1 MEFRILGP
9 LEVLEGGRPIDVGAP
24 KQRSVL
30 ARLLISAN
38 TVVSTDRILEDL
50 WPEGPPKGG
59 PRSLHV
65 HVARLRRAL
74 EVPGRDAS
82 IVTRAPGYVLEVD
95 RDAVDA
101 MKFERLWRDAR
112 ANLETNPR
120 HAAATLRRALGLW
133 RGPALADFTYDP
145 FAETEIRRL
154 DEIHFAAVEDLIEAE
169 LALGNHAE
177 VVARLE
183 QLITEHPLRE
193 RLWGQLM
200 VALYQGGRQA
210 EALRAF
216 QAARSSVVEA
226 VGAEPSQELQD
237 LEERILLHDTTLLA
251 PETAPGVTPDLPLRL
266 SSFVGRWKDQATVR
280 RLLDEHRLVTVTG
293 VGGVGKTSF
302 AIETAREAAA
312 DYADGVWL
320 VPLDGLELAR
330 LVPDEIARILGRR
343 VVGRQGAIET
353 LREFLVA
360 RQTLLILDNCE
371 HLIGGVATTVNELLR
386 ACPELHILATSRE
399 RLGVDGEV
407 VHALPPLTVPP
418 AAAIDIE
425 ELRVS
430 AAVQL
435 FVDRAS
441 SSRSGFTL
449 DDDNR
454 AFIAHI
460 CRSVAGIPLA
470 IELAAARLLS
480 MSLKELAGHM
490 DDQLGIL
497 TDGQRTALP
506 RHRTLRE
513 TMDWSYSLLAEG
525 DQALLRRMCVF
536 RGEFSLD
543 DAVAVCGDGNAPES
557 GVLDGISR
565 LVTASLVLA
574 EGRNDVTKYRT
585 LEPVRQ
591 YGVEQRRKAGEDH
604 AVRFRHATW
613 YAAKAG
619 TVSERSEA
627 GRLDRVLEIGRSHRE
642 DFREA
647 LRWSLETDE
656 STLSLVLASRLA
668 PFWSAAGSTAEGY
681 AWLEAALSSS
691 PKAASA
697 ERFSA
702 LSYDIQLGI
711 AANEPVGP
719 RLDELD
725 RLASTL
731 PGNHPQARAAYLR
744 GVYAWSRG
752 DLAAAVDLLEES
764 CRLSE
769 RGDGRPSRSRVLL
782 TECLIRIGR
791 LEDAERLLEE
801 LDAWNQQQG
810 RSRDYWLVENLGM
823 IAYVRGDL
831 ADAERFL
838 EEATMGFGSLRSRMG
853 QMEAMSYMA
862 WITIDLGK
870 ERRTRLLAEQA
881 LTIAREDG
889 EVMIE
894 ANCLWLL
901 ARLALRR
908 GDTLEARS
916 LLRECV
922 HVGRRRDERIVLV
935 LALHVCADLVYTEG
949 DADRALRLFGA
960 ADRHLRAIPHIL
972 PPSVTEG
979 YDRAL
984 ADLRETLGGAGLE
997 AARNEGSAMTL
1008 DDALDL
1014 ALGPVG
1020 VLDQQ
1025 S

>member
-9 LEVLEGGRPIDVGAP
+9 LEVVEGGRPIDVGAP

-50 WPEGPPKGG
+50 WPEGPPKTGA
-59 PRSLHV
+59 RSLHV

-74 EVPGRDAS
+74 EVRGRDAA

-101 MKFERLWRDAR
+101 MKFERLWSDAR
-112 ANLETNPR
+112 ANLKTNPR
-120 HAAATLRRALGLW
+120 HAAAILRRALGLW
-133 RGPALADFTYDP
+133 RGSALADFTYEP
-145 FAETEIRRL
+145 FAEAEIRRL
-154 DEIHFAAVEDLIEAE
+154 EEIHFAAVEDLIEAE

-177 VVARLE
+177 VTGRLE
-183 QLITEHPLRE
+183 KLITDHPLRE
-193 RLWGQLM
+193 RLWGHLM

-216 QAARSSVVEA
+216 QAARSAVVEA
-226 VGAEPSQELQD
+226 VGMEPSQELQD

-251 PETAPGVTPDLPLRL
+251 PETAPGSMPDLPLRL

-320 VPLDGLELAR
+320 VPFDGLELER
-330 LVPDEIARILGRR
+330 LVADEVARILGRR
-343 VVGRQGAIET
+343 VVGRQDAIQS

-371 HLIGGVATTVNELLR
+371 HLIGGVATTANELLR
-386 ACPELHILATSRE
+386 ACPELHILVTSRE

-407 VHALPPLTVPP
+407 VHTLPPLAVPP

-435 FVDRAS
+435 FLDRAS
-441 SSRSGFTL
+441 SSRSGLAL

-470 IELAAARLLS
+470 IELAAARLRS
-480 MSLKELAGHM
+480 MSLKELADHM
-490 DDQLGIL
+490 GDQLHVL

-506 RHRTLRE
+506 RHQTLRA
-513 TMDWSYSLLAEG
+513 TMDWSYGLLPKR

-536 RGEFSLD
+536 RGGFTVE
-543 DAVAVCGDGNAPES
+543 DAVAVCSDDIAPES

-565 LVTASLVLA
+565 LVNASLVVA
-574 EGRNDVTKYRT
+574 EERNDVTRYRA

-591 YGVEQRRKAGEDH
+591 YGAGRLRQAGEDH
-604 AVRFRHATW
+604 IVRFHHATW

-619 TVSERSEA
+619 ALAEHAEA
-627 GRLDRVLEIGRSHRE
+627 GRLDRVLEIGHR
-642 DFREA
+642 DRQNFREA

-656 STLSLVLASRLA
+656 VEMNLALASGLA
-668 PFWSAAGSTAEGY
+668 PFWSAAGPNAEGY

-691 PKAASA
+691 PEEATA
-697 ERFSA
+697 ERFRA
-702 LSYDIQLGI
+702 LGYDVELGI

-719 RLDELD
+719 RLVELD
-725 RLASTL
+725 RLAPSL
-731 PGNHPQARAAYLR
+731 PGKHPQARAAHLR

-764 CRLSE
+764 CRLTE
-769 RGDGRPSRSRVLL
+769 RGDGPPSRSRVLL
-782 TECLIRIGR
+782 TDCLIRIGR
-791 LEDAERLLEE
+791 LADAEQLLEE
-801 LDAWNQQQG
+801 LDIWNQQQG
-810 RSRDYWLVENLGM
+810 RTHDYWLVENLGM
-823 IAYVRGDL
+823 IAYVRGEL
-831 ADAERFL
+831 VEAERFL
-838 EEATMGFGSLRSRMG
+838 EEATRGFGSLTRGLGSPRSRSG
-853 QMEAMSYMA
+853 QMEAMAFLA

-870 ERRTRLLAEQA
+870 ERRARLLAEQA
-881 LTIAREDG
+881 LTMAREDS
-889 EVMIE
+889 EVMVE

-916 LLRECV
+916 LLSECIRV
-922 HVGRRRDERIVLV
+922 ARRRDERIVLV
-935 LALHVCADLVYTEG
+935 LALHVCADLAYTEG
-949 DADRALRLFGA
+949 DSDRALRLFAA
-960 ADRHLRAIPHIL
+960 ADRHLR
-972 PPSVTEG
+972 
-979 YDRAL
+979 
-984 ADLRETLGGAGLE
+984 
-997 AARNEGSAMTL
+997 
-1008 DDALDL
+1008 
-1014 ALGPVG
+1014 
-1020 VLDQQ
+1020 
-1025 S
+1025 